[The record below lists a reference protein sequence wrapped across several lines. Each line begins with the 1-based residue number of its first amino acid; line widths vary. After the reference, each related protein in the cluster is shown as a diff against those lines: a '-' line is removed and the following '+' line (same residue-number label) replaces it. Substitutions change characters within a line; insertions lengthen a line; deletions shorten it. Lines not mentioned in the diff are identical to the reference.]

1 MDNKE
6 DAEDIKNKI
15 KFLEIQKEA
24 IESKNWDDKTHLE
37 KAYKT
42 HETTF
47 YNVVSYLCH
56 SVGTSIR
63 KEINDDGFFSIADQ
77 KREERNFDIHKDY
90 RNHKG
95 ENKLVCYVTFN
106 ELTRAHSLLHYSP
119 TKGIAFE
126 YAANLLPKN
135 VQLGKGD
142 FFGKTIE
149 NMIENIASATE
160 GIKFS
165 TNVERFKGEPNGLKY
180 FYVITE
186 DFVPKEKQGDILSII
201 STLDG
206 LVRGLHKNIHWVS
219 GPNFIHGKE
228 DSEMNFG

>member
-1 MDNKE
+1 MNNKE
-6 DAEDIKNKI
+6 DAEDIKNKL
-15 KFLEIQKEA
+15 KLLEIQEEL

-37 KAYKT
+37 RKYKM
-42 HETTF
+42 HENSF

-63 KEINDDGFFSIADQ
+63 KEINERGVFSIVDQ
-77 KREERNFDIHKDY
+77 KREENNFDITRDY
-90 RNHKG
+90 RNGKG
-95 ENKLVCYVTFN
+95 EDKLVCYVNFN
-106 ELTRAHSLLHYSP
+106 NKTKAHSLLHYSP

-126 YAANLLPKN
+126 YAANLLPQN
-135 VQLGKGD
+135 VQLGKED

-149 NMIENIASATE
+149 NMIKKISSATE

-165 TNVERFKGEPNGLKY
+165 TNVERFKREPRGLEY
-180 FYVITE
+180 FYIMTD
-186 DFVPKEKQGDILSII
+186 DFVEKEKQGDVLSII

-206 LVRGLHKNIHWVS
+206 LVRGFHKNIPWVS

-228 DSEMNFG
+228 DL